1 MAAASNKMN
10 RTKTIALL
18 GLMLSLT
25 IIFCFV
31 PIKFGPITLAL
42 MILPTL
48 IVAQV
53 CGGWISFAMGLI
65 MGLLNYIAWFTTK
78 SAEPL
83 APVFQNPLVCILP
96 RVLIAIVAYW
106 SRRGLEFLILKKGMK
121 IDINPQPVVDDE
133 DNDADDQLISVEE
146 TAEPA
151 DDAINDEI
159 AETPDENSVFDTQ
172 SIVLDE
178 TAQSEDAENIIDDD
192 AEGVEDPLVDE
203 EAEKKAKRVKTAKV
217 ESARQAIHLLSTA
230 LGVLTNTLF
239 VGIFTLLFFNHTTLA
254 NNTIINVSY
263 VLGFFSINFG
273 VEIVVFS
280 LITPPI
286 ALAIRAAKLVK

>member
-1 MAAASNKMN
+1 MATRANKMS

-18 GLMLSLT
+18 GLMLALT

-121 IDINPQPVVDDE
+121 VDINPQPVVDDE
-133 DNDADDQLISVEE
+133 DEDTTEQRVLAEE
-146 TAEPA
+146 TAESN
-151 DDAINDEI
+151 DDEITAEI
-159 AETPDENSVFDTQ
+159 AETPYDNSVFSTQ
-172 SIVLDE
+172 SVFSAEKQIGESLE
-178 TAQSEDAENIIDDD
+178 NNNENI
-192 AEGVEDPLVDE
+192 AANDE
-203 EAEKKAKRVKTAKV
+203 ETMLAEQEAKKAKRIKTAKV

-263 VLGFFSINFG
+263 VLGFFSVNFG

-286 ALAIRAAKLVK
+286 ALAIRAAKLV